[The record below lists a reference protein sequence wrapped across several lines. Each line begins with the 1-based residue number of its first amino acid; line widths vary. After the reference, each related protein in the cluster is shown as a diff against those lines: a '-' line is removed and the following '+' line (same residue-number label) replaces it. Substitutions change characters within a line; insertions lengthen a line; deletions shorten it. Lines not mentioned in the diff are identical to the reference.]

1 MAKSSVAIFAIHS
14 KYDLSENLLVSY
26 TEKKAYTIS
35 KSNPR
40 FCKKNIYAID
50 FVTSDMKQKT
60 QTNKMF
66 RPWSVNAEYLLF
78 FRSRFPGYFCWNVAT
93 SAYFP
98 LNSAHSNSSDWRKV
112 SKFKKVLFEN
122 IIANVRIF
130 SLFIN
135 KDSQTRKCV
144 REKST

>member
-1 MAKSSVAIFAIHS
+1 MAKSSVAIFTIHS

-40 FCKKNIYAID
+40 FCKKNIYVIN
-50 FVTSDMKQKT
+50 FVTNDMKKYSKC
-60 QTNKMF
+60 KMF

-135 KDSQTRKCV
+135 KDSQTRKSV